1 MDNRFN
7 FAYDA
12 LILLPEEAAQLE
24 AIRVA
29 VDARQAAARAAKLAE
44 WTRLGAENGRGRC
57 VRPGEAGVDVV
68 VVRVT
73 KMTLVTRSAL
83 GGEFVFL
90 LSNGSEKGGGY
101 YGGRRLD
108 LTYVSPTLL
117 AKLAAAGKDSR
128 NGWARTVAERHAGG
142 QG

>member
-12 LILLPEEAAQLE
+12 LILLPEETAQLE
-24 AIRVA
+24 VIRVA
-29 VDARQAAARAAKLAE
+29 VDARREAARAAKLAE
-44 WTRLGAENGRGRC
+44 WTRLGAEGGRGRC
-57 VRPGEAGVDVV
+57 VRPGEGVDVV

-73 KMTLVTRSAL
+73 KTTIVTRSAL

-101 YGGRRLD
+101 YDGRRLD
-108 LTYVSPTLL
+108 LTYVSPALL
-117 AKLAAAGKDSR
+117 VKLAAAGQDSR

-142 QG
+142 PG